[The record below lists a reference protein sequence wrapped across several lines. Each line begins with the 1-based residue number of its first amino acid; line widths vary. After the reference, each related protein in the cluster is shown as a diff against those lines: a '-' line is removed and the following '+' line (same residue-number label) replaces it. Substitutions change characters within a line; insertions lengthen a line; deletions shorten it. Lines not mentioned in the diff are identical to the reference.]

1 MPLFSLKKVRIRGLW
16 LCEDILVWPSRA
28 DQMAARQCQGYSGWC
43 WLGPALERWR
53 NKFPRRQHQA
63 PPARAHCSFSR
74 DQATPRPQHCS
85 TAAGHQL
92 HCSVNII
99 SGVVVWYLYAA
110 DALKWQLSWRVE
122 TRLEELVPGGGM
134 EGGHSDIDIGT
145 DCLLKS
151 G

>member
-1 MPLFSLKKVRIRGLW
+1 
-16 LCEDILVWPSRA
+16 
-28 DQMAARQCQGYSGWC
+28 MAARQCQGYSGWC
-43 WLGPALERWR
+43 WLGPELERWR

-99 SGVVVWYLYAA
+99 SGVVLVRCRCFKMAIK
-110 DALKWQLSWRVE
+110 LKGGDQIRGISAGWI
-122 TRLEELVPGGGM
+122 GGM
-134 EGGHSDIDIGT
+134 EGGQSDIGIGT

-151 G
+151 GWCWLTTVCQDPCSAARLSWILFV